1 MSSSDTFLVSF
12 ALGTLYITLDYMVHT
27 QFDYTDHFLE
37 RCLNHTPIVMVCLIF
52 IFDRLSRLKSNK
64 WAQMAFMIAAAG
76 LGSRVVWITTVDHT
90 LGAML
95 QTPSL
100 IVLWT
105 YLIME
110 LDLGLALTSLIGVL
124 IYYYRKRLM
133 ELVITDPAKPFK
145 DL

>member
-110 LDLGLALTSLIGVL
+110 LDLGLALTSLI
-124 IYYYRKRLM
+124 
-133 ELVITDPAKPFK
+133 
-145 DL
+145 